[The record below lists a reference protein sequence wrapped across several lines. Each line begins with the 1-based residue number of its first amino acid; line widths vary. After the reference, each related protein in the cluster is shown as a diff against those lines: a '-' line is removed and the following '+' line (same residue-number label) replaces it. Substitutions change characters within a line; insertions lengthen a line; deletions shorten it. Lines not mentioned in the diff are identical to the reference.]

1 MGCWGGPRLPC
12 PSPPLLCD
20 PFLGSCRRRM
30 QGWAVLWVPGTDHA
44 GIATQVSVVSPNVP
58 KGVAKGRLWHPQ
70 MCPQT
75 SPKCPQAVVE
85 RWLWQQRG
93 VRRQDLT
100 RSEFLDEVWAWKER

>member
-12 PSPPLLCD
+12 PPPPPLCD

-58 KGVAKGRLWHPQ
+58 KGWRRGG
-70 MCPQT
+70 CGT
-75 SPKCPQAVVE
+75 PKCAPKRPPNVPR
-85 RWLWQQRG
+85 RWWRGGCGSSGAYG
-93 VRRQDLT
+93 VRI
-100 RSEFLDEVWAWKER
+100 